1 MKRIFV
7 ISWFYPPINSSEGLV
22 TFKLINNSKYKYDVF
37 TQNNFYDWTY
47 GSTVDYKNNK
57 NVNVI
62 FSESNCLKAW
72 VEDAYQYF
80 VKNKDKYDYIMTRAM
95 PQESHLVGLRI
106 KKDFPNVKWLASF
119 GDPILHNPYHY
130 INCSLYSMH
139 SLKNPI
145 NKSRRKLYKL
155 SPKRFL
161 YNCAWECRHRFAT
174 KLRKELKQIQLETL
188 KYADKIVL
196 NNESQKKYMLQD
208 NKKYLAKCHVIR
220 HSYDSSFYPKASKKS
235 HDKIRFVFVGHLD
248 EIRNVDSLFCAINEL
263 NKSVE
268 DLSKKAEFV
277 FYGDMSIQNK
287 VYIIDN
293 QLTDIIKVEK
303 PISYQESLNEMV
315 NADWLIHTDGNI
327 SSVVDENIFFAAKI
341 VDYFGSG
348 TNILATTMQFGDVV
362 DALRQANCLVL
373 SYSCNE
379 IKNWLYLIIYK
390 NFKQELNKDFI
401 KQFDA
406 INVAKE
412 FDTKV
417 IGE

>member
-37 TQNNFYDWTY
+37 TQNNFHDWTY

-57 NVNVI
+57 NINVI
-62 FSESNCLKAW
+62 FSKSNSLKEW

-106 KKDFPNVKWLASF
+106 KKDFPNIKWLASF

-130 INCSLYSMH
+130 INCSLYSLH

-161 YNCAWECRHRFAT
+161 YNRAWEYRHRFAI

-188 KYADKIVL
+188 KYADKIIL
-196 NNESQKKYMLQD
+196 NNESQKTYMLGD
-208 NKKYLAKCHVIR
+208 NKKYLDKCHIIR
-220 HSYDSSFYPKASKKS
+220 HSYDSSFYPKKNNKP

-263 NKSVE
+263 NKSVN

-277 FYGDMSIQNK
+277 FYGDMSTQNK

-327 SSVVDENIFFAAKI
+327 SSIVDENIFFAAKI

-362 DALRQANCLVL
+362 DVLRQSNSLVL

-390 NFKQELNKDFI
+390 NFKQELNMDYI

-406 INVAKE
+406 INVAKK
-412 FDTKV
+412 FDTEV

>member
-1 MKRIFV
+1 MKKILV

-37 TQNNFYDWTY
+37 TQNNFHDWTY
-47 GSTVDYKNNK
+47 GSTVDYKNSK

-62 FSESNCLKAW
+62 FSESNSLKAW

-80 VKNKDKYDYIMTRAM
+80 IKNKDKYDYIMTRAM

-106 KKDFPNVKWLASF
+106 KKEFPDIKWLASF

-161 YNCAWECRHRFAT
+161 YNSVWECRHRFAT

-188 KYADKIVL
+188 KYADKIIL

-208 NKKYLAKCHVIR
+208 NQKYLDKCHVIR
-220 HSYDSSFYPKASKKS
+220 HSYDSSFYPKSFNKS

-268 DLSKKAEFV
+268 DLAKKAEFV

-362 DALRQANCLVL
+362 DVLRQANCLVL

-390 NFKQELNKDFI
+390 NFKQELNKDYI